1 MHVLIKTPTDRHA
14 DIRGASI
21 QGSKW
26 SEKGKRRGVL
36 FCLSV
41 FTFVC
46 VCLSTG
52 YRAHLLT
59 NFWVE

>member
-1 MHVLIKTPTDRHA
+1 MHVLIKTPTNRQTGMQIYEGQA
-14 DIRGASI
+14 YRG
-21 QGSKW
+21 QNGV
-26 SEKGKRRGVL
+26 RRGVL

-52 YRAHLLT
+52 YRARLLT